1 MSCQFVPSLAH
12 TVEGICKSS
21 FNTSKKVH
29 YTSAGFPR
37 NVYHNNLVM
46 SAMGE
51 GRESDDICASV

>member
-1 MSCQFVPSLAH
+1 M
-12 TVEGICKSS
+12 EGICKSS

-37 NVYHNNLVM
+37 NVYDNNLVM